1 MRRLR
6 QRVAQ
11 SARMEQAIGKGPA
24 QAKAQWTAMRPG
36 VRMALLQQELA
47 SAAPPEGPTQVGLAI
62 PVGAIPPQ
70 TIRPRTIPPW
80 VIPARMIPA
89 RMMTWSA
96 RTMRTVFAAAMS
108 ARPPQ
113 VETQMLEQP
122 YPAEELQPL
131 TDRPSIRRAVRAAP
145 LGMVRMQGWLSVLQ
159 PAFEP
164 MR

>member
-1 MRRLR
+1 
-6 QRVAQ
+6 
-11 SARMEQAIGKGPA
+11 MERAIGKGPA

-80 VIPARMIPA
+80 VIPGRMIPARMIPA

-145 LGMVRMQGWLSVLQ
+145 LGMVRRQVWLSVLQ
-159 PAFEP
+159 LTSEL